1 MGKGKTPR
9 KRKNPSSQSG
19 EPEPE
24 FERQTQEKVELVPPS
39 RRPPTA
45 VGAETPPLPPREPPG
60 PSPRPLPERQRPR
73 PVRQPARS
81 SLSDLI
87 EAFRMAAGALL
98 DLADAAVDAV
108 RRQIEGQA

>member
-1 MGKGKTPR
+1 MGKGKSTR
-9 KRKNPSSQSG
+9 KRKDLTTQPG
-19 EPEPE
+19 ESERE
-24 FERQTQEKVELVPPS
+24 VERQTQEKAELVPPS

-45 VGAETPPLPPREPPG
+45 VGAEKPPLPPREPPE

-81 SLSDLI
+81 ALGEILAAI
-87 EAFRMAAGALL
+87 RLAAGALL
-98 DLADAAVDAV
+98 DLADAAADVV